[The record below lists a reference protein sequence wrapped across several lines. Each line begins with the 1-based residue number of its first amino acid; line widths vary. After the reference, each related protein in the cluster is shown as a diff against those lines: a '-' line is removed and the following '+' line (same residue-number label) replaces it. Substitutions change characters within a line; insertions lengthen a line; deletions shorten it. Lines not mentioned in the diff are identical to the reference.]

1 MDMDPLSPA
10 ERRALRARAHALHPI
25 VSVGHHG
32 LTPAVLH
39 EIDLALLAH
48 ELVKIRIVSGDR
60 AARGAMHA
68 QICAALDAAPAQHIG
83 KLLIVF
89 RSAPQPEAEPPAPRR
104 TSRTTKKTSASTAA
118 ARHPATV
125 GRGPTQPRSSAPSA
139 ARTRRRRHS

>member
-1 MDMDPLSPA
+1 MDPLSPA

-60 AARGAMHA
+60 DARDTMHA
-68 QICAALDAAPAQHIG
+68 QICEALDAAPVQHIG

-89 RSAPQPEAEPPAPRR
+89 RPAPPPEPETRPRSTKKSSAKTRAARRRPTQTRSSRPPA
-104 TSRTTKKTSASTAA
+104 
-118 ARHPATV
+118 ARA
-125 GRGPTQPRSSAPSA
+125 
-139 ARTRRRRHS
+139 RRRPR